1 MPNFGPLSAERPELQ
16 GLSTDQA
23 LTVIR
28 REIRTSV
35 RQIAPPKPPFSLPHK
50 CGHHEIGPQLWF
62 EPDRQFNLGRWYQ
75 LVSYLNPTKILCINY
90 FVLSARLV
98 MTPTLFDSPLNVS
111 NVASLLELLHL
122 VD

>member
-23 LTVIR
+23 LTLIR

-35 RQIAPPKPPFSLPHK
+35 CQIAPPKPPLSLPHER
-50 CGHHEIGPQLWF
+50 GHHETGPQLWF
-62 EPDRQFNLGRWYQ
+62 EPDGKFNLGRWYQ
-75 LVSYLNPTKILCINY
+75 IVSYLTLTKISCINC
-90 FVLSARLV
+90 FMLSARLV
-98 MTPTLFDSPLNVS
+98 MTPTLFDSSLNVS
-111 NVASLLELLHL
+111 NVASLLELLNL